1 MTEKAAYLAGRRN
14 LRREVEV
21 IGVGILLHEVVVG
34 NVQIQRA
41 AVGDE
46 AVGLRGGSGEIT
58 VSGVFV
64 GIPETQPRSRRR
76 RRRHRGAS
84 RGGTNVAS
92 GAIISGMDEIIGNVM
107 NAGTHPRLP
116 RGLGGVLV
124 AEAVKHSS
132 GVHLNP

>member
-58 VSGVFV
+58 VSGIVRRNSRN
-64 GIPETQPRSRRR
+64 PRRR

-92 GAIISGMDEIIGNVM
+92 GAMISEMDEIIGNAM
-107 NAGTHPRLP
+107 NVGTHPRLP

>member
-46 AVGLRGGSGEIT
+46 AVGLRGGAGKQRVSGE
-58 VSGVFV
+58 
-64 GIPETQPRSRRR
+64 RS
-76 RRRHRGAS
+76 S
-84 RGGTNVAS
+84 EFPKPGG
-92 GAIISGMDEIIGNVM
+92 DL
-107 NAGTHPRLP
+107 NAGDAPRWLCTARVP
-116 RGLGGVLV
+116 ASVRCAVIGG
-124 AEAVKHSS
+124 
-132 GVHLNP
+132 

>member
-64 GIPETQPRSRRR
+64 GIPETQPRSAPPEMAPSGRV
-76 RRRHRGAS
+76 S
-84 RGGTNVAS
+84 RGYERRVRCDN
-92 GAIISGMDEIIGNVM
+92 IGD
-107 NAGTHPRLP
+107 G
-116 RGLGGVLV
+116 
-124 AEAVKHSS
+124 
-132 GVHLNP
+132 

>member
-58 VSGVFV
+58 VSGIVRRNSRNPAA
-64 GIPETQPRSRRR
+64 ISPPETAPSGRV
-76 RRRHRGAS
+76 S
-84 RGGTNVAS
+84 RGYERRVRCDN
-92 GAIISGMDEIIGNVM
+92 IGD
-107 NAGTHPRLP
+107 G
-116 RGLGGVLV
+116 
-124 AEAVKHSS
+124 
-132 GVHLNP
+132 

>member
-58 VSGVFV
+58 VSGIV
-64 GIPETQPRSRRR
+64 RRNSRNPAAICAA
-76 RRRHRGAS
+76 GD
-84 RGGTNVAS
+84 
-92 GAIISGMDEIIGNVM
+92 GAIGARL
-107 NAGTHPRLP
+107 AGVRTSRQV
-116 RGLGGVLV
+116 R
-124 AEAVKHSS
+124 
-132 GVHLNP
+132 